1 MGVSIAGLR
10 FRAIQRILGAIVGL
24 TSLIFVPPLL
34 IAIVLDEV
42 TVTPFVDSLS
52 LALVAGFALWF
63 PVRRVDYELRL
74 RDGFFVVTMTWVVVG
89 LVGAIPFMLATPHLS
104 FADAVF
110 ESVSGITTTGATV
123 ITGLDALPRSV
134 LFFRQSLNFIGG
146 MGIVIL
152 AVAILP
158 MLRVGGMQLFRAEST
173 GPQKDSKL
181 TPRIADTAKAL
192 WMVYL
197 GLNTLCALAYWLGG
211 MDLFD
216 AVGHAMAT
224 LATGGF
230 STHDASFGHWNSP
243 LLDVI
248 GTGFMFLGGVNF
260 GLHFYAW
267 KRATTEHYTT
277 DSELRSYVT
286 VTALAGV
293 AVTLALWAGQ
303 QFAGFIPSLRH
314 AFFQTVSNMTTTG
327 FSTTGFANWPSYAP
341 LLLIMVSFVGGSAGS
356 TAGGMKVARVMMVV
370 RQGVREVKQL
380 VHPKGQFLV
389 KIGGK
394 RVSESIVL
402 SVSGFCTLY
411 ILSYLCV
418 IVLYAATGVDAISAF
433 SAAAATL
440 NNLGPGLG
448 SVASHFRDMND
459 AAIWVSSLAMI
470 LGRLE
475 VFSVLVLFSPQFWR
489 E

>member
-1 MGVSIAGLR
+1 MALKRAARR
-10 FRAIQRILGAIVGL
+10 FQAIQRILGALVGL
-24 TSLIFVPPLL
+24 TSLISVPPLL
-34 IAIVLDEV
+34 IALVLAEPSA
-42 TVTPFVDSLS
+42 TAFLDSFL
-52 LALVAGFALWF
+52 LALAIGFAMWF
-63 PVRRVDYELRL
+63 PVRHVDYELRL
-74 RDGFFVVTMTWVVVG
+74 RDGFFIVTMTWVVVG
-89 LVGAIPFMLATPHLS
+89 LVAAIPFVLTAPHLS
-104 FADAVF
+104 YTDAVF
-110 ESVSGITTTGATV
+110 EAVSGITTTGATV
-123 ITGLDALPRSV
+123 IVGLDELPRSV

-192 WMVYL
+192 WAVYAA
-197 GLNTLCALAYWLGG
+197 LNVLCALAYWAAG
-211 MDLFD
+211 MSFFD

-224 LATGGF
+224 MATGGF
-230 STHDASFGHWNSP
+230 STHDASFGYWNSP
-243 LLDVI
+243 VLDVI
-248 GTGFMFLGGVNF
+248 AIVFMMMGGINF

-267 KRATTEHYTT
+267 KRATTAHYVT
-277 DSELRSYVT
+277 DSELRSYLTIMLVVSLA
-286 VTALAGV
+286 VTA
-293 AVTLALWAGQ
+293 ALLFGNA
-303 QFAGFIPSLRH
+303 FDSFPTALRH
-314 AFFQTVSNMTTTG
+314 GVFQTVSNMTTTG
-327 FSTTGFANWPSYAP
+327 FGTTGFSGWPLYAP

-370 RQGVREVKQL
+370 RQGLREVKQL

-411 ILSYLCV
+411 ILSFL
-418 IVLYAATGVDAISAF
+418 LMTLLFAATGVDVVTAF
-433 SAAAATL
+433 SATAATM

-448 SVASHFRDMND
+448 GVAANFRDMSD
-459 AAIWVSSLAMI
+459 LSIWVSSFAMV